1 MSTDKIT
8 LTESFYKTADAL
20 QTRIRIHEQY
30 TEPAVDFNAWVLDQ
44 IRWRGDEVVLDVGCG
59 AGSYMAPTQ
68 ARGGRYLAGDLSH
81 GMLKGLDTAAPR
93 LNLDAQQLPLADNSV
108 DVILANHMLY
118 HVPNQPAAVAEFARV
133 LRPGGYLLASTNS
146 IYNLRQYHQL
156 RVEACQALGVPS
168 RPPEEWISF
177 PFSAENGAEVIGR
190 AFPNVKTHLLESA
203 LVFPHAQPVL
213 DYFRSMQMGI
223 EPELIAHGRTWAEFE
238 GYVAAVL
245 ATHFASHPTWP
256 VAKKAAVFVA
266 QKPIQSTASADL
278 V

>member
-1 MSTDKIT
+1 MSIFNDPHQ

-44 IRWRGDEVVLDVGCG
+44 IPWRGGEVVLDVGCG
-59 AGSYMAPTQ
+59 AGVYIAPVL

-81 GMLKGLDTAAPR
+81 GMLKGLDTAVPR
-93 LNLDAQQLPLADNSV
+93 LNLDAQQLPLADKSV

-146 IYNLRQYHQL
+146 IHNLYQYHQL
-156 RVEACQALGVPS
+156 RVDALRALGIPTP
-168 RPPEEWISF
+168 PPEDWISAA
-177 PFSAENGAEVIGR
+177 FSAENGAEIIGH

-213 DYFRSMQMGI
+213 DYLRSMRMGI
-223 EPELIAHGRTWAEFE
+223 EPNLIAHSRTWAEFE
-238 GYVAAVL
+238 GHVAAVL
-245 ATHFASHPTWP
+245 ATHFASHPSWR
-256 VAKKAAVFVA
+256 VGKRAAVFVA
-266 QKPIQSTASADL
+266 QKLAHHL